1 MAALRLLRENQRF
14 TKGLFTWVGFK
25 KKELPF
31 QVQPRAAGRTTWS
44 YPALLSLAIEGITS
58 FTTAPLRLTTVLGL
72 LVSALAIG
80 YMLVVLVN
88 ALLYGDPVAGY
99 PTLMTVLLF
108 LGGVQLLS
116 LGIIGEYLGRVFTE
130 SKQRPAYLIDERDG
144 EKFDYSKLRREVKQ
158 CRETRE

>member
-1 MAALRLLRENQRF
+1 M
-14 TKGLFTWVGFK
+14 
-25 KKELPF
+25 
-31 QVQPRAAGRTTWS
+31 
-44 YPALLSLAIEGITS
+44 
-58 FTTAPLRLTTVLGL
+58 LGL

-80 YMLVVLVN
+80 YMLVVLVD

-130 SKQRPAYLIDERDG
+130 SKQRPTYLIDERDG
-144 EKFDYSKLRREVKQ
+144 EKFDYSKLRREVKR
-158 CRETRE
+158 CRETGE